1 MSQTLHLSI
10 EGMSCAG
17 CVASIEKAINDVDFV
32 TSANVNFAEH
42 TATVEGDTNAEAV
55 IAAIRRAGYQ
65 ASELS
70 GLDDTADKEQA
81 EFVYYRQ
88 LLKQAALAAL
98 VGAPLFI
105 AGMAG
110 MLPPLAA
117 PNGLLFWSV
126 IALATLGVMV
136 YSGGHFFLGAV
147 KSVRQHNAN
156 MDLLIALGT
165 GTAWLYSVVIVVK
178 PELVPALAQHVYFEA
193 AAVIIALINLG
204 SALEMRARGKTSQ
217 AIKQLIG
224 LQPKTACVVRDNNE
238 IDILIEEVV
247 IDDILRVKPGERIA
261 VDGVITQG
269 HSSLDES
276 MLSGEPLAVKKQP
289 GDKVLA
295 GTINKSGSFL
305 FQAKRIGKDTTLAQI
320 INMVRTA
327 QSSKPAIGRLVDK
340 IASVFVP
347 AVLIIAV
354 LTFLAWLNFADGE
367 QALTYAIVTMM
378 TVLIIACPCAL
389 GLATPI
395 SIMAGVG
402 KAALYQTLIR
412 NGDALQQAGKLET
425 IVLDKTGTVTQGKP
439 GISKIIP
446 RGTWDENS
454 LLLWAGSAEANS
466 EHPLAEAIVS
476 AVKELQLKL
485 LPVTDFAAIAGQGI
499 RAELENKSLLLG
511 TRKLMQ
517 SFDINIEALVSQAA
531 ELEQEANTVIFIA
544 IDGELAGIIAISDAI
559 KDDSFAAIKRM
570 HQLGLEV
577 LLLTGDNR
585 ATASAVANQLGIDK
599 VIAEVLPQDKA
610 GQIAQLQRQGKV
622 VAMVGDGIND
632 APALALADVGFAIG
646 TGTDI
651 AIESAD
657 ITLMSGSLHGV
668 VDAVE
673 ISRATVRNIKQNL
686 FGAFIY
692 NGLGIPIAAGVLF
705 PFTGLLLN
713 PMIAGAAMAMSS
725 LTVVTNANRLRFFK
739 PAGRQ
744 LSVKEIQS

>member
-17 CVASIEKAINDVDFV
+17 CVASIEKAINGVDSV

-42 TATVEGDTNAEAV
+42 TATVEGSTNAEAV
-55 IAAIRRAGYQ
+55 IAAIRLAGYQ

-70 GLDDTADKEQA
+70 SLDDTADKEQA

-88 LLKQAALAAL
+88 LLKQATLAAL

-110 MLPPLAA
+110 ILPPLTG
-117 PNGLLFWSV
+117 PNGPLFWLL
-126 IALATLGVMV
+126 IALATLGVMI

-165 GTAWLYSVVIVVK
+165 GTAWLYSLVIVIK

-224 LQPKTACVVRDNNE
+224 LQPKTACVVRDNKEVN
-238 IDILIEEVV
+238 ILIEEVV

-261 VDGVITQG
+261 VDGVVIQG

-276 MLSGEPLAVKKQP
+276 MISGEPLAVEKQP
-289 GDKVLA
+289 GDQVLA

-354 LTFLAWLNFADGE
+354 LAFLAWINFSGGE

-439 GISKIIP
+439 GISKMIP
-446 RGTWDENS
+446 RGNWDENS

-476 AVKELQLKL
+476 AAKEQQLEL

-517 SFDINIEALVSQAA
+517 SFDIDIQALVSQAA

-544 IDGELAGIIAISDAI
+544 IDGELAGIIGISDAI
-559 KDDSFAAIKRM
+559 KSDSFAAIERM

-577 LLLTGDNR
+577 MLLTGDNR
-585 ATASAVANQLGIDK
+585 ATADAVARQLGIDK

-646 TGTDI
+646 TGTDV

-668 VDAVE
+668 VDAIE
-673 ISRATVRNIKQNL
+673 ISRATVKNIKQNL

-739 PAGRQ
+739 PSGRQ
-744 LSVKEIQS
+744 VLVKETQL